1 MKNNLRKLRLEKQLK
16 QKDLSKITGIS
27 FQMISDFENDRCGMN
42 VKKLIILAD
51 YFNVSLDYLVGR
63 GK

>member
-1 MKNNLRKLRLEKQLK
+1 MKNNLRKWRLEKQLK